1 MEKTSAG
8 FRSAASYSIK
18 TDNHKAARALY
29 ETAQKRLLDVN
40 SWKEISGNPS
50 ASFTLN
56 DGQGTKV
63 RRQAMEGDYIRI
75 RIPGSHAGENREF
88 DWVRIEQIIEM
99 KSDRGTAY
107 TGMRVRPAPPPAEM
121 DREVAHF
128 FREDATSSFMIEKR
142 GNLVK
147 ASVYGRNEMPNTGM
161 ARVKRK
167 LRNFFVALGALA
179 GFSHAQ
185 WKSLVK
191 GILKV
196 RKEADFR
203 P

>member
-1 MEKTSAG
+1 MGKNNTGLQS
-8 FRSAASYSIK
+8 STSYSIK

-29 ETAQKRLLDVN
+29 EAAQKRLLDVN
-40 SWKEISGNPS
+40 SWKEISGDLS
-50 ASFTLN
+50 ASFVLN
-56 DGQGTKV
+56 DSHGVSV

-75 RIPGSHAGENREF
+75 RIPGSGAEKNREF

-99 KSDRGTAY
+99 KSERGTAY

-147 ASVYGRNEMPNTGM
+147 ASVYGRNEIPNTTI
-161 ARVKRK
+161 ARIKRK
-167 LRNFFVALGALA
+167 LRNLLVAIGALA
-179 GFSHAQ
+179 GLSRMQ

-191 GILKV
+191 GILKI
-196 RKEADFR
+196 RKDAVLSH
-203 P
+203 

>member
-1 MEKTSAG
+1 KQGQKRGTCGGNCSTALRRMSIFSGTILAGIPESGFIMRKTSAG

-99 KSDRGTAY
+99 KSERG
-107 TGMRVRPAPPPAEM
+107 
-121 DREVAHF
+121 
-128 FREDATSSFMIEKR
+128 
-142 GNLVK
+142 
-147 ASVYGRNEMPNTGM
+147 
-161 ARVKRK
+161 
-167 LRNFFVALGALA
+167 
-179 GFSHAQ
+179 
-185 WKSLVK
+185 
-191 GILKV
+191 
-196 RKEADFR
+196 
-203 P
+203 